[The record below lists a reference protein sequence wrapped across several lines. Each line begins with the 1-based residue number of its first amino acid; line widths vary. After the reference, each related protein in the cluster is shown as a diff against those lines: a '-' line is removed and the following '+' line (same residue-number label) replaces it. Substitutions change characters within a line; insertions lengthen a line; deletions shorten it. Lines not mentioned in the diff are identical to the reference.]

1 VSETRDTEPLVLD
14 ELRHQL
20 DQFKILRTGGDDAAT
35 IALLDK
41 LGAHD
46 PVEAQLV
53 LELSATRA
61 LGHPERF
68 TEAHA
73 LAMHALEV
81 LDRNGARA
89 PQLPRLGPLQPIASF
104 GVQLVTRFIVR
115 NHQADVI
122 DAVRNLYARRLAW
135 CPSDDPGRMPLI
147 RARLDAERV
156 ANTYKGNPV
165 GVPTFLLGGAVISGV
180 AQGSRLLVEAAIGS
194 RLAAILAIVG
204 AFVVLAGAS
213 WCILRGA
220 AIARHRIAI
229 TVKAPLHALWETIG
243 RCGNPPEDDG
253 QTFAVYAILL
263 TIVGW
268 ILIPLGV
275 LFVVAA
281 F

>member
-1 VSETRDTEPLVLD
+1 
-14 ELRHQL
+14 
-20 DQFKILRTGGDDAAT
+20 
-35 IALLDK
+35 
-41 LGAHD
+41 
-46 PVEAQLV
+46 
-53 LELSATRA
+53 
-61 LGHPERF
+61 
-68 TEAHA
+68 
-73 LAMHALEV
+73 MHALEV
-81 LDRNGARA
+81 LDRNGRA
-89 PQLPRLGPLQPIASF
+89 PNLPRLGPLDPIATF

-122 DAVRNLYARRLAW
+122 DAVRNLYARRWPGARPTTRDA
-135 CPSDDPGRMPLI
+135 CRSSGASTPS
-147 RARLDAERV
+147 AC

-194 RLAAILAIVG
+194 RLAAIVAIVG

-243 RCGNPPEDDG
+243 RCGKPPEDDA

-263 TIVGW
+263 TVVGW